1 MAFTTA
7 ELFAARG
14 DEWNARNEQNPADRR
29 GWKRRTA
36 FHGGG
41 REARDEI
48 DGYEPV
54 AASPRA
60 AIRKREFVE
69 PNPAPV
75 RVQGVDQAR
84 LAAGRALRL
93 KAQVRKA
100 LKAPEVIRVR

>member
-14 DEWNARNEQNPADRR
+14 DEWNRPNYQHPAGRR
-29 GWKRRTA
+29 GYKVRVHPDGTIERTL
-36 FHGGG
+36 H
-41 REARDEI
+41 DEI
-48 DGYEPV
+48 EGYEPV

-75 RVQGVDQAR
+75 RDLKADR
-84 LAAGRALRL
+84 LAANRKLALARSL
-93 KAQVRKA
+93 KRIAAQ
-100 LKAPEVIRVR
+100 PEVIRVR